1 MSGWEVPVAIASAL
15 ASQGPMLLV
24 LLGGIVVALIRGRR
38 HPLVSAVVA
47 LGCGVLLLEQIAIA
61 AVYVILPLYMTRWS
75 NYQPFSTTGGWDYVF
90 VVRVMGILQSVLY
103 ALGVALLVVST
114 MVARCDESADA
125 V

>member
-47 LGCGVLLLEQIAIA
+47 LGCAVLLLEQIAIA

-75 NYQPFSTTGGWDYVF
+75 NYQPFSTTGGWDYVS
-90 VVRVMGILQSVLY
+90 VVRVLGILQSVLY

-114 MVARCDESADA
+114 MVARRDESADA